1 MYIKEWR
8 HAAWRTSLV
17 REGGRVEQGICV
29 VKEDLLGIF
38 MREGA
43 GGRAFTEQLSSSRCS
58 RGYKTRREK
67 GASVALARSLVRS
80 FAYGGKKFSGNG
92 AVSGLFKTWGVCF
105 LERPPSLRWV
115 Q

>member
-38 MREGA
+38 RREGA
-43 GGRAFTEQLSSSRCS
+43 GGREGLYRAAQQQPM
-58 RGYKTRREK
+58 
-67 GASVALARSLVRS
+67 
-80 FAYGGKKFSGNG
+80 FSGI
-92 AVSGLFKTWGVCF
+92 
-105 LERPPSLRWV
+105 
-115 Q
+115 